1 MHFIW
6 HDSNLNQN
14 IEILKKYL
22 TIIKCT
28 NYYFINLLNLK
39 ILIIILSILLKLIIY
54 LNTFLLVYLSKLYEI
69 IILPL
74 IYQNFKSFKH

>member
-22 TIIKCT
+22 TIIKCP
-28 NYYFINLLNLK
+28 NYYSINLLNLK

>member
-14 IEILKKYL
+14 IKILKKYL
-22 TIIKCT
+22 TIIKCP
-28 NYYFINLLNLK
+28 NYYSINLLNLK